1 MRKLFADE
9 LNESQPRL
17 VLNDEMK
24 REVGEQRLVCEKWV
38 EAIGWKTLS
47 ESFKLEVLV
56 AVEWPY

>member
-24 REVGEQRLVCEKWV
+24 REVGEQRLVCEK
-38 EAIGWKTLS
+38 
-47 ESFKLEVLV
+47 
-56 AVEWPY
+56 